1 MTKYYSTEFVFP
13 KYIVLDDDDYYLTDS
28 LKEATDLT
36 EDQFREAKNVLYD
49 RDIIDDVKQFI
60 PVINQFEPREQTRIH
75 LNDNED
81 TVWVLLSDGTHRPLM
96 DLLRTDILNDK
107 NKQAINDELVDIIND
122 RDFMQFMEQYNN
134 ESSLGDDI

>member
-60 PVINQFEPREQTRIH
+60 PVINQFEPQEQTRIH

-81 TVWVLLSDGTHRPLM
+81 TVWVLLPNGTHGPLV
-96 DLLRTDILNDK
+96 DLLRTDILTDENR
-107 NKQAINDELVDIIND
+107 QAINDELADIIND
-122 RDFMQFMEQYNN
+122 RNFMQFMEQFNN
-134 ESSLGDDI
+134 ESQLGDDI